1 MSGIYDVVQN
11 PIPKTG
17 LFATPES
24 LDQLMEYCQRF
35 SGQERIIAITVA
47 TMALNL
53 AHELVEDRI
62 LSKEVFCG

>member
-1 MSGIYDVVQN
+1 MYDIVKN

-35 SGQERIIAITVA
+35 NGQERIIAITVA

-53 AHELVEDRI
+53 SHDLVEQNI
-62 LSKEVFCG
+62 LSKEVFAQ

>member
-1 MSGIYDVVQN
+1 MYDIVSN

-24 LDQLMEYCQRF
+24 LEQLMEYCQRF
-35 SGQERIIAITVA
+35 TGQERIIAITCA

-53 AHELVEDRI
+53 AHGLVEDKI
-62 LSKEVFCG
+62 LSKEIFAQ

>member
-1 MSGIYDVVQN
+1 MYNVVEN

-35 SGQERIIAITVA
+35 TGQERIIAITVA

-53 AHELVEDRI
+53 AHELVEDGI

>member
-1 MSGIYDVVQN
+1 MYDIVKN

-35 SGQERIIAITVA
+35 NGQERIIAITVA

-53 AHELVEDRI
+53 AHELVEKDI
-62 LSKEVFCG
+62 LSKEVFAQ

>member
-1 MSGIYDVVQN
+1 MYNVVNN
-11 PIPKTG
+11 PIPQTG

-35 SGQERIIAITVA
+35 NGQERIIAITVA

-53 AHELVEDRI
+53 SHKLVEEKI
-62 LSKEVFCG
+62 LSKEIFAC

>member
-1 MSGIYDVVQN
+1 MYDIVKN

-35 SGQERIIAITVA
+35 TGQERIIAITVA

-53 AHELVEDRI
+53 AHELVDTNI
-62 LSKEVFCG
+62 LNKDVFAQ

>member
-1 MSGIYDVVQN
+1 MYNIVNN

-35 SGQERIIAITVA
+35 TGQERIIAITVA

-53 AHELVEDRI
+53 AHELVEDGI
-62 LSKEVFCG
+62 LSKEVFGG

>member
-35 SGQERIIAITVA
+35 NGQERIIAITVA

-53 AHELVEDRI
+53 SHELVERNI
-62 LSKEVFCG
+62 LNKEVFV

>member
-1 MSGIYDVVQN
+1 MYDIVQN

-24 LDQLMEYCQRF
+24 FEQLMEYCQRF
-35 SGQERIIAITVA
+35 TGQERIIAITCA

-53 AHELVEDRI
+53 AHREVEDKI
-62 LSKEVFCG
+62 LSREIFAQ

>member
-1 MSGIYDVVQN
+1 MYNVVNN

-24 LDQLMEYCQRF
+24 LEQLMEYCQRF
-35 SGQERIIAITVA
+35 SGQERVIAITVA

-53 AHELVEDRI
+53 SHELVERNI
-62 LSKEVFCG
+62 LNKEVFV

>member
-1 MSGIYDVVQN
+1 MYNIVEN

-35 SGQERIIAITVA
+35 NGQERIIAITVA

-53 AHELVEDRI
+53 AHELVKQAQRETA
-62 LSKEVFCG
+62 

>member
-1 MSGIYDVVQN
+1 MYNVVNN

-24 LDQLMEYCQRF
+24 LEQLMEYCQRF
-35 SGQERIIAITVA
+35 NGQERIIAITVA

-53 AHELVEDRI
+53 SHELVENNI
-62 LSKEVFCG
+62 LNKEVFV

>member
-1 MSGIYDVVQN
+1 MYDIVKN

-35 SGQERIIAITVA
+35 NGQERIIAITVA

-53 AHELVEDRI
+53 SHDLVEKNI
-62 LSKEVFCG
+62 LSKEVLAQ

>member
-1 MSGIYDVVQN
+1 MYNVVNN

-24 LDQLMEYCQRF
+24 LEQLMEYCQRF
-35 SGQERIIAITVA
+35 TGQERVIAITVA

-53 AHELVEDRI
+53 SHDLVENNI
-62 LSKEVFCG
+62 LNKEVFI

>member
-1 MSGIYDVVQN
+1 MYDVVKN

-35 SGQERIIAITVA
+35 NGQERIIAITVT

-53 AHELVEDRI
+53 AHELVEKDI
-62 LSKEVFCG
+62 LSKEVFAQ

>member
-1 MSGIYDVVQN
+1 MYDTVKN

-35 SGQERIIAITVA
+35 TGQERIIAITVA

-53 AHELVEDRI
+53 GHKLVEDEI
-62 LSKEVFCG
+62 LAKEVLAQ

>member
-1 MSGIYDVVQN
+1 MKN

-35 SGQERIIAITVA
+35 NGQERIIAITVA

-53 AHELVEDRI
+53 AHELVEETVDA
-62 LSKEVFCG
+62 EQV

>member
-1 MSGIYDVVQN
+1 MYDIVKN

-24 LDQLMEYCQRF
+24 LEQLMEYCQRF
-35 SGQERIIAITVA
+35 NGQERIIAITVA

-53 AHELVEDRI
+53 SHDLVEQNI
-62 LSKEVFCG
+62 LSKEVFAQ

>member
-1 MSGIYDVVQN
+1 MYNVVNN

-35 SGQERIIAITVA
+35 NGQERIIAITVA

-53 AHELVEDRI
+53 AHELVEDEI
-62 LSKEVFCG
+62 LSKEIFAG

>member
-1 MSGIYDVVQN
+1 MYNVVNN

-24 LDQLMEYCQRF
+24 LEQLMEYCQRF

-53 AHELVEDRI
+53 AHELVENNI
-62 LSKEVFCG
+62 LNKEVFV

>member
-1 MSGIYDVVQN
+1 MYNVVNN

-24 LDQLMEYCQRF
+24 LEQLMEYCERF
-35 SGQERIIAITVA
+35 SGQERVIAITVA

-53 AHELVEDRI
+53 SHELVERNI
-62 LSKEVFCG
+62 LNKEVFV

>member
-1 MSGIYDVVQN
+1 MYDIVTN

-24 LDQLMEYCQRF
+24 FDQLMEYCQRF
-35 SGQERIIAITVA
+35 TGQERMIAITVA

-53 AHELVEDRI
+53 AHDVVEKEI
-62 LSKEVFCG
+62 LSKEVFAQ

>member
-1 MSGIYDVVQN
+1 MYNVVNN

-24 LDQLMEYCQRF
+24 LEQLMEYCQRF
-35 SGQERIIAITVA
+35 TGQERVIAITVA

-53 AHELVEDRI
+53 SHDLVENNI
-62 LSKEVFCG
+62 LNKEVFV

>member
-1 MSGIYDVVQN
+1 MYDTVKN

-35 SGQERIIAITVA
+35 TGQERIIAITVA

-53 AHELVEDRI
+53 SHKLVEDEI
-62 LSKEVFCG
+62 LSKDVFAS

>member
-1 MSGIYDVVQN
+1 MYNVVNN

-24 LDQLMEYCQRF
+24 LEQLMEYCQRF
-35 SGQERIIAITVA
+35 NGQERIIAITVA

-53 AHELVEDRI
+53 AHDLVENNI
-62 LSKEVFCG
+62 LNKEVFI

>member
-1 MSGIYDVVQN
+1 MYNVVNN

-35 SGQERIIAITVA
+35 NGQERIIAITVA

-53 AHELVEDRI
+53 AHELVEDKI
-62 LSKEVFCG
+62 LSKEVFAQ

>member
-1 MSGIYDVVQN
+1 MYDIVKN

-35 SGQERIIAITVA
+35 NGQERIIAITVA

-53 AHELVEDRI
+53 AHELVEKDI
-62 LSKEVFCG
+62 LSKEIFAQ

>member
-1 MSGIYDVVQN
+1 MYDIVNN

-35 SGQERIIAITVA
+35 TGQERIIAITVA

-53 AHELVEDRI
+53 SHELVEQKI
-62 LSKEVFCG
+62 LSKEIFAQ

>member
-1 MSGIYDVVQN
+1 MYDIVNN

-24 LDQLMEYCQRF
+24 AEQLMEYCQRYTG
-35 SGQERIIAITVA
+35 SERLVAITCA

-53 AHELVEDRI
+53 AHKLVEEQI
-62 LSKEVFCG
+62 LNREVFAQ

>member
-1 MSGIYDVVQN
+1 MYDIVKN

-35 SGQERIIAITVA
+35 NGQERIIAITVA

-62 LSKEVFCG
+62 LSREVFAQ

>member
-1 MSGIYDVVQN
+1 MYNIVEN

-24 LDQLMEYCQRF
+24 FEQLMEYCQRF
-35 SGQERIIAITVA
+35 TGQERIIAITVA

-53 AHELVEDRI
+53 AHEVVEKEI
-62 LSKEVFCG
+62 LSKEIFAG

>member
-1 MSGIYDVVQN
+1 MYDTVKN
-11 PIPKTG
+11 PIPQTG

-35 SGQERIIAITVA
+35 NGQERIIAITVA

-53 AHELVEDRI
+53 AHELVEKDI
-62 LSKEVFCG
+62 LSKEVFAQ

>member
-1 MSGIYDVVQN
+1 MYDIVQN

-24 LDQLMEYCQRF
+24 LEQLMEYCQRF
-35 SGQERIIAITVA
+35 TGQERIIAITTA

-53 AHELVEDRI
+53 AHVLVEERI